1 MTDAR
6 QGAERPEDLTRLVVE
21 RANAANAASV
31 TG

>member
-21 RANAANAASV
+21 RANAASV